1 MDRPLQHVHLVQL
14 HVVPHAADGEDVL
27 AQRDPRLD
35 DVGLRRGV
43 ESLELVQLLG
53 EGEGRGGEGVVQD
66 AVLLRHDPRQTL
78 GQRRVRLG
86 RENGVG
92 VSQINNLSNLSMVN
106 FGCLLPLRAVR
117 VSQRYL

>member
-1 MDRPLQHVHLVQL
+1 MFILTDWPGPSELDRPLQHVHLVQL
-14 HVVPHAADGEDVL
+14 HVVPHATDSEDVL

-35 DVGLRRGV
+35 DVGLSGGV
-43 ESLELVQLLG
+43 EPLELVQLLG

-86 RENGVG
+86 RE
-92 VSQINNLSNLSMVN
+92 
-106 FGCLLPLRAVR
+106 
-117 VSQRYL
+117 

>member
-1 MDRPLQHVHLVQL
+1 MQL

-43 ESLELVQLLG
+43 EPLELVQLLG

-106 FGCLLPLRAVR
+106 VGCLSPLRAVR